1 MARPTPRRIGNSKL
15 VQGGRV
21 QLPDGTQGYIQRV
34 LTPPQKGQGKTR
46 SGGTKSRRAIV
57 IGDDG
62 RSHNVRAAD
71 IKPMAGR
78 PTTQPVYTNPTGQLD
93 PKVALGQ
100 KPDARGNV
108 RSAMPAHVFNKLVAM
123 GKIGGGGAEG
133 GIYDPT
139 VGPDLIDV
147 RDEINRPGGFDDD
160 DDFEIPFRK
169 GGIVKSKRG
178 FTRVRRKSSFKGVF

>member
-1 MARPTPRRIGNSKL
+1 MARPTPRRIGKSKL

-21 QLPDGTQGYIQRV
+21 QLSDGTRGYIQRV

-46 SGGTKSRRAIV
+46 SGGTKNRRAIV
-57 IGDDG
+57 LGDDG
-62 RSHNVRAAD
+62 KSYNVRAAD

-78 PTTQPVYTNPTGQLD
+78 PTAQPVYTNPTGQLD

-123 GKIGGGGAEG
+123 GKIGGGGSEG
-133 GIYDPT
+133 GVYDPT

-147 RDEINRPGGFDDD
+147 RKEVDDD
-160 DDFEIPFRK
+160 DDFEVPFRK
-169 GGIVKSKRG
+169 GGAVKSKRG
-178 FTRVRRKSSFKGVF
+178 FSRVRRKSSFKGVF